1 MGSGGYNR
9 ENQNK
14 IKLSDIKDEEMEKI
28 YNSLPKDEYLC
39 PQCGNI
45 PELINIHTDNGY
57 VEFKCR
63 SHDELLLSVDQYF
76 KKLYESKKTYYNIK
90 CCFCNKIQN
99 NFLEKDKI
107 FQYCYECKKNF
118 CFECYKI
125 EEKHSQSHIKK
136 CIPINAKKTRCP
148 LHYDEIYTSFCQDC
162 HENICETFSSKQ
174 HPRHTITNFF
184 KIEDKKKIIID
195 KNKKLSNIIR
205 FNELILNTYEKFPD
219 NYYHNINVATLAE
232 SIILENSR
240 DSRELETAFNQL
252 QSKLKHRN
260 EAIKEFNKK
269 FKQQLKGIEKR
280 LSLSKIGLND
290 EGLKCLTK
298 INFPKLIE
306 MDLSGNNIRDINCLK
321 DLDLSNL
328 NYLSLNDNKIEDIQV
343 LGDINLEKLKILD
356 LHNNEIKTFSPLLK
370 NEFPCLDLIKVE
382 GNKEIDSSLKDLQK
396 KLEKYT
402 KNFIYIAKTFD
413 EFNKKYKLSDNK
425 KISKES
431 KIIDLNGKKSGNDVI
446 KNLYIISSK
455 YENVTKLD
463 LSDCDI
469 NNISFLSRILF
480 PNLEYLDLSV
490 NKIKNID
497 NLPEM
502 RIKKLKELYLNENE
516 ISNIWPIKYMNCP
529 ELETISLA
537 KNSIFDNEEVQ
548 SIIKDLKNKNI
559 AIQIDFLELKT
570 K

>member
-1 MGSGGYNR
+1 
-9 ENQNK
+9 
-14 IKLSDIKDEEMEKI
+14 
-28 YNSLPKDEYLC
+28 
-39 PQCGNI
+39 
-45 PELINIHTDNGY
+45 
-57 VEFKCR
+57 
-63 SHDELLLSVDQYF
+63 
-76 KKLYESKKTYYNIK
+76 
-90 CCFCNKIQN
+90 
-99 NFLEKDKI
+99 
-107 FQYCYECKKNF
+107 
-118 CFECYKI
+118 
-125 EEKHSQSHIKK
+125 
-136 CIPINAKKTRCP
+136 
-148 LHYDEIYTSFCQDC
+148 
-162 HENICETFSSKQ
+162 
-174 HPRHTITNFF
+174 
-184 KIEDKKKIIID
+184 
-195 KNKKLSNIIR
+195 
-205 FNELILNTYEKFPD
+205 
-219 NYYHNINVATLAE
+219 
-232 SIILENSR
+232 
-240 DSRELETAFNQL
+240 
-252 QSKLKHRN
+252 
-260 EAIKEFNKK
+260 
-269 FKQQLKGIEKR
+269 
-280 LSLSKIGLND
+280 
-290 EGLKCLTK
+290 
-298 INFPKLIE
+298 

-431 KIIDLNGKKSGNDVI
+431 KKIDLNGKKSGNDVI

-455 YENVTKLD
+455 YENVIKLD

-502 RIKKLKELYLNENE
+502 RIKK
-516 ISNIWPIKYMNCP
+516 
-529 ELETISLA
+529 
-537 KNSIFDNEEVQ
+537 
-548 SIIKDLKNKNI
+548 
-559 AIQIDFLELKT
+559 
-570 K
+570 